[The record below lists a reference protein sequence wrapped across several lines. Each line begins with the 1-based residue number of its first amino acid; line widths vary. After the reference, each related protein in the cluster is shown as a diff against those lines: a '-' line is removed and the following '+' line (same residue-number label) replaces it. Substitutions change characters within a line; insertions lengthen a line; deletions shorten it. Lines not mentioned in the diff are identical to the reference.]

1 MTNMTYMTRYIKT
14 VDGFGILFESEPECI
29 SPRQHFIKECGWTE
43 SQYQKIKNYEWFSAR
58 VSAWK
63 NGEELA
69 STYLGACCYKTV
81 EEFYTTYHDDYFA
94 DMVREVIVEAKRVER
109 DRTAKQTNA

>member
-1 MTNMTYMTRYIKT
+1 MNRYIET
-14 VDGFGILFESEPECI
+14 VDGFGILFDAEEEDQPM
-29 SPRQHFIKECGWTE
+29 RQHFIKECGWTE
-43 SQYQKIKNYEWFSAR
+43 SQYRKIKDCAWFSAQ

-69 STYLGACCYKTV
+69 TTYLGACCYEAV

-94 DMVREVIVEAKRVER
+94 DMVQAVVVEAKRVER
-109 DRTAKQTNA
+109 DRAAEQTNA